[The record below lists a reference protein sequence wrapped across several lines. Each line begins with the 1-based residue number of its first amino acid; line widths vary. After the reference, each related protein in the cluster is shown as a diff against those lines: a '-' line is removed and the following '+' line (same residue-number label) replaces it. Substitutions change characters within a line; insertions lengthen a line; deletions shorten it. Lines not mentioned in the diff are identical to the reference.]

1 MYERFISGIL
11 QNSVRIPFCYLTL
24 ELATMGWV
32 HWWNT
37 QRLHEALG
45 YTTPTEVEAV
55 YTHHQ
60 NAASVAS

>member
-1 MYERFISGIL
+1 
-11 QNSVRIPFCYLTL
+11 
-24 ELATMGWV
+24 MGWV